1 MIKDLT
7 LIVGFF
13 IIHLFLLKYGCM
25 FAVLN
30 FIHKMKKEK
39 LITIRNYAK
48 SKGITTQYVYTLVK
62 SGKVKYQEIDGVKFI
77 VVEDSDFN
85 I

>member
-1 MIKDLT
+1 
-7 LIVGFF
+7 
-13 IIHLFLLKYGCM
+13 
-25 FAVLN
+25 
-30 FIHKMKKEK
+30 MKKEK

-85 I
+85 V